1 MAGWMISGQTT
12 AVGVACEWCTS
23 SNANWGYSN
32 KQLVLRGYTIQSPSS
47 LAASTVTA
55 KLRRGESSGLV
66 SEVPIAFDTPEF
78 ALSVDGL
85 NIKAPYFAITAGT
98 THDAGFFASMWGD
111 YA

>member
-12 AVGVACEWCTS
+12 AVGVACEYGTS
-23 SNANWGYSN
+23 SNANWGHSS

-66 SEVPIAFDTPEF
+66 SEVAIAFDTPEF
-78 ALSVDGL
+78 ALSANGL
-85 NIKAPYFAITAGT
+85 NIKAPYFAIAAGT
-98 THDAGFFASMWGD
+98 THAAGLFASLWGD
-111 YA
+111 FE